1 VENLSWGLSM
11 TAVGMGLVFAMLAL
25 LWGLLTLV
33 LRLDRP
39 AAPAPAPQDAAASV
53 PASASLADAPDEGIP
68 QEVIAAITIATLAH
82 VSARRREAAP
92 LMRSYWPGSLLFAS
106 RWVATGRARQNRI
119 WQRRGR

>member
-1 VENLSWGLSM
+1 MENLSWGLSM

-39 AAPAPAPQDAAASV
+39 AARAAAPPDAAA
-53 PASASLADAPDEGIP
+53 PADDAPNDGIP
-68 QEVIAAITIATLAH
+68 PEVIAAITIATLAH

-92 LMRSYWPGSLLFAS
+92 MMRSYWPGSLLFAS

>member
-39 AAPAPAPQDAAASV
+39 ADAAPAPPHDAA
-53 PASASLADAPDEGIP
+53 PAAAGGPPEDNIAQD
-68 QEVIAAITIATLAH
+68 VIAAITIATLAH

-92 LMRSYWPGSLLFAS
+92 MMRSYWPGSTLFAS
-106 RWVATGRARQNRI
+106 RWVAAGRARQNRT
-119 WQRRGR
+119 WQRRGG

>member
-1 VENLSWGLSM
+1 MENLSWGLSM

-33 LRLDRP
+33 LRLDGP
-39 AAPAPAPQDAAASV
+39 AATAAAPQDAGA
-53 PASASLADAPDEGIP
+53 PAVADDVSDDGIAP
-68 QEVIAAITIATLAH
+68 EVLAAITIATLAH

-92 LMRSYWPGSLLFAS
+92 MMRSYWPGSTLFAS

>member
-1 VENLSWGLSM
+1 
-11 TAVGMGLVFAMLAL
+11 
-25 LWGLLTLV
+25 LLTLV

-39 AAPAPAPQDAAASV
+39 AAAAPAPQDAAV
-53 PASASLADAPDEGIP
+53 PVPVADAPDDGIAP
-68 QEVIAAITIATLAH
+68 EVIAAITIATLAH

>member
-1 VENLSWGLSM
+1 MENLSWGLSM

-39 AAPAPAPQDAAASV
+39 VAAATASQDAAA
-53 PASASLADAPDEGIP
+53 PASASPDSAPDDGIAP
-68 QEVIAAITIATLAH
+68 EVIAAITIATLAH